1 MRSLPARRTAAVVLA
16 AAASVVALAGPA
28 FAHVTV
34 NPGSAEQGGYTA
46 VDFRVPN
53 ENDAAGTVKLEV
65 NLPLDHPLA
74 SVRTQPLP
82 GWTAV
87 VEKSKL
93 DKPIKVHGNDVN
105 EAVSKITWT
114 ADAGV
119 KIAPGQFQEF
129 RVSLGPLPTD
139 TDKLVFKALQSYE
152 NGDVVRWIDEA
163 KDGQPEPA
171 KPAPVLKLTKATSAD
186 GHGDSHGTTPTAT
199 AAPSAGA
206 EGHTHGDAKDEAS
219 SNDKAS
225 DSTARVLGV
234 VGIVVGVI
242 GTAVGILGLR
252 RKNSG
257 PAS

>member
-1 MRSLPARRTAAVVLA
+1 MRSLSPRRTAAVALA
-16 AAASVVALAGPA
+16 AAAAVVALAGPA
-28 FAHVTV
+28 SAHVTV
-34 NPGSAEQGGYTA
+34 NPGSADQGGYTA

-82 GWTAV
+82 GWTAT
-87 VEKSKL
+87 VEKAKL
-93 DKPIKVHGNDVN
+93 DKPLKVHGNDVN

-139 TDKLVFKALQSYE
+139 TDSLVFKTLQSYE

-171 KPAPVLKLTKATSAD
+171 KPAPVLKLTKAPAGD
-186 GHGDSHGTTPTAT
+186 GHGVTAT
-199 AAPSAGA
+199 ASPSAA
-206 EGHTHGDAKDEAS
+206 ADTHAAHGDAATGDKAAS
-219 SNDKAS
+219 DDKAS

-242 GTAVGILGLR
+242 GTAVGVLGLR
-252 RKNSG
+252 RKNGGS
-257 PAS
+257 AS

>member
-1 MRSLPARRTAAVVLA
+1 MRSLPTRRIAAVALT

-34 NPGSAEQGGYTA
+34 NPGAAAQGGYTA

-53 ENDAAGTVKLEV
+53 ESDTASTVKLEV

-74 SVRTQPLP
+74 SVRTLPLP
-82 GWTAV
+82 GWTAA
-87 VEKSKL
+87 VEKAKL
-93 DKPIKVHGNDVN
+93 DKPIKVHGNDVT

-114 ADAGV
+114 ADAGT

-139 TDKLVFKALQSYE
+139 TDSLEFKTLQTYD
-152 NGDVVRWIDEA
+152 NGDISRWIDES

-171 KPAPVLKLTKATSAD
+171 KPAPVLKLTKAAEGD
-186 GHGDSHGTTPTAT
+186 GHGVTASP
-199 AAPSAGA
+199 AATGGSSDHAA
-206 EGHTHGDAKDEAS
+206 AAGDAKS
-219 SNDKAS
+219 S
-225 DSTARVLGV
+225 DSTARTLGV

-242 GTAVGILGLR
+242 GTAVGVLGLR
-252 RKNSG
+252 RKSG
-257 PAS
+257 GSAS

>member
-1 MRSLPARRTAAVVLA
+1 MRSLPTRRLAAVALT

-34 NPGSAEQGGYTA
+34 NPGAAQQGGYTA

-53 ENDAAGTVKLEV
+53 ESDTASTVKLEV

-74 SVRTQPLP
+74 SVRTLPMP
-82 GWTAV
+82 GWTAT
-87 VEKSKL
+87 VEKAKL
-93 DKPIKVHGNDVN
+93 DKPLKVHGSDVN

-114 ADAGV
+114 ADAGT

-139 TDKLVFKALQSYE
+139 ADSLVFKALQSYD
-152 NGDVVRWIDEA
+152 NGDVVRWIDES

-171 KPAPVLKLTKATSAD
+171 KPAPVLKLTKAAAGD
-186 GHGDSHGTTPTAT
+186 GHDDSHGVTASPTAAAHGDSSDH
-199 AAPSAGA
+199 AAAADDG
-206 EGHTHGDAKDEAS
+206 K
-219 SNDKAS
+219 KAD

-242 GTAVGILGLR
+242 GTAVGVLGLR
-252 RKNSG
+252 RRSSG
-257 PAS
+257 SAN

>member
-1 MRSLPARRTAAVVLA
+1 MRSLPARRLAAVALT

-34 NPGSAEQGGYTA
+34 NPGSAAQGGYAA
-46 VDFRVPN
+46 VNFQVPN
-53 ENDAAGTVKLEV
+53 ESDTASTVKLEV

-74 SVRTQPLP
+74 SVRTLPMP
-82 GWTAV
+82 GWTAT

-93 DKPIKVHGNDVN
+93 DKPLKVHGSDVN

-114 ADAGV
+114 ADAGT

-139 TDKLVFKALQSYE
+139 ADSLAFKALQTYD

-163 KDGQPEPA
+163 QAGQPEPA
-171 KPAPVLKLTKATSAD
+171 HPAPVLKLTKAAAGD
-186 GHGDSHGTTPTAT
+186 GHGVTAT
-199 AAPSAGA
+199 ASPAADA
-206 EGHTHGDAKDEAS
+206 HGGSSDHAAAS
-219 SNDKAS
+219 DGGDKSS
-225 DSTARVLGV
+225 DSTARTLGV

-242 GTAVGILGLR
+242 GTAVGVLGLR
-252 RKNSG
+252 RKSSG
-257 PAS
+257 SAS

>member
-1 MRSLPARRTAAVVLA
+1 MRSLATRRIAAVALA
-16 AAASVVALAGPA
+16 AATSVVVLAGPA
-28 FAHVTV
+28 SAHVTV
-34 NPGSAEQGGYTA
+34 NPGSAPQGGYTA

-53 ENDAAGTVKLEV
+53 ESDAASTVKLEV

-74 SVRTQPLP
+74 SVRTLPLP
-82 GWTAV
+82 GWTATI
-87 VEKSKL
+87 EKAKL

-139 TDKLVFKALQSYE
+139 AEKLTFKALQSYD

-171 KPAPVLKLTKATSAD
+171 KPAPVLTLTKASSGDAHGVTASPAATSAD
-186 GHGDSHGTTPTAT
+186 SHG
-199 AAPSAGA
+199 
-206 EGHTHGDAKDEAS
+206 HGDAKEQAS
-219 SNDKAS
+219 GDDAAKSS

-242 GTAVGILGLR
+242 GAALGVLGLR
-252 RKNSG
+252 RKNGSA
-257 PAS
+257 AS

>member
-1 MRSLPARRTAAVVLA
+1 MRSLPARRTAAVALTA
-16 AAASVVALAGPA
+16 AAAVLALAGPA
-28 FAHVTV
+28 SAHVSV

-53 ENDAAGTVKLEV
+53 ENDNAGTVKLEV

-82 GWTAV
+82 GWTTV

-119 KIAPGQFQEF
+119 KIAPGQFQDF

-139 TDKLVFKALQSYE
+139 TDTLVFKALQSYE
-152 NGDVVRWIDEA
+152 NGDIVRWIDEA

-171 KPAPVLKLTKATSAD
+171 KPAPVLKLTKATGDA
-186 GHGDSHGTTPTAT
+186 HGVTAT
-199 AAPSAGA
+199 AAPSAAADGGHGGDAA
-206 EGHTHGDAKDEAS
+206 EGKSAS
-219 SNDKAS
+219 AASDDKAS

-242 GTAVGILGLR
+242 GTAIGFVGLR
-252 RKNSG
+252 RGGS
-257 PAS
+257 AS

>member
-1 MRSLPARRTAAVVLA
+1 MRSLPTRRLAAVALT

-34 NPGSAEQGGYTA
+34 NPGAAAQGGYTA

-53 ENDAAGTVKLEV
+53 ESDAAGTVKLEV

-74 SVRTQPLP
+74 SVRTLPLP
-82 GWTAV
+82 GWTAA
-87 VEKSKL
+87 VEKAKL
-93 DKPIKVHGNDVN
+93 DKPIKVHGSDVN

-114 ADAGV
+114 ADAGT

-129 RVSLGPLPTD
+129 RVSIGPLPSD
-139 TDKLVFKALQSYE
+139 ADSMVFKTLQTYD
-152 NGDVVRWIDEA
+152 NGDVVRWIDES

-171 KPAPVLKLTKATSAD
+171 HPAPVLKLTKAAAGED
-186 GHGDSHGTTPTAT
+186 AHGGVTAS
-199 AAPSAGA
+199 PSAGA
-206 EGHTHGDAKDEAS
+206 HGDSSDHAAAPAGAKS
-219 SNDKAS
+219 S

-242 GTAVGILGLR
+242 GTAVGVLGLR
-252 RKNSG
+252 RRSSG
-257 PAS
+257 SAS

>member
-1 MRSLPARRTAAVVLA
+1 MRSLSPRRTAAVALA
-16 AAASVVALAGPA
+16 AAAAVVALAGPA
-28 FAHVTV
+28 SAHVTV

-53 ENDAAGTVKLEV
+53 ENDTAGTVKVEV

-139 TDKLVFKALQSYE
+139 ADSLVFKALQSYE

-171 KPAPVLKLTKATSAD
+171 KPAPVLKLTKAAAGD
-186 GHGDSHGTTPTAT
+186 GHGVTAT
-199 AAPSAGA
+199 ASPSAASGDHA
-206 EGHTHGDAKDEAS
+206 HGDAAKGGSAAS
-219 SNDKAS
+219 DDKAS

-242 GTAVGILGLR
+242 GTAVGVLGLR
-252 RKNSG
+252 RRSG
-257 PAS
+257 GSAS

>member
-1 MRSLPARRTAAVVLA
+1 MRSLPARRTAAVALTA
-16 AAASVVALAGPA
+16 AAAVLALAGPA
-28 FAHVTV
+28 SAHVSV

-53 ENDAAGTVKLEV
+53 ENDTAGTVKLEV

-82 GWTAV
+82 GWTAT

-139 TDKLVFKALQSYE
+139 ADSLVFKALQSYE
-152 NGDVVRWIDEA
+152 NGDIVRWIDEA

-171 KPAPVLKLTKATSAD
+171 KPAPVLKLTKA
-186 GHGDSHGTTPTAT
+186 
-199 AAPSAGA
+199 AG
-206 EGHTHGDAKDEAS
+206 GDAH
-219 SNDKAS
+219 
-225 DSTARVLGV
+225 
-234 VGIVVGVI
+234 
-242 GTAVGILGLR
+242 R
-252 RKNSG
+252 RTG
-257 PAS
+257 QRDPGR

>member
-1 MRSLPARRTAAVVLA
+1 MRALSPRRTAAVALASA
-16 AAASVVALAGPA
+16 AAVVALAGPA
-28 FAHVTV
+28 SAHVTV

-129 RVSLGPLPTD
+129 RVSLGPLPAD
-139 TDKLVFKALQSYE
+139 ADSLVFKTLQSYE

-171 KPAPVLKLTKATSAD
+171 KPAPVLKLTKAASGD
-186 GHGDSHGTTPTAT
+186 GHGVTAS
-199 AAPSAGA
+199 PSAGA
-206 EGHTHGDAKDEAS
+206 AAQTHGDSAAGGSAAS
-219 SNDKAS
+219 DDKAS

-242 GTAVGILGLR
+242 GTAVGVLGLR
-252 RKNSG
+252 RKSG
-257 PAS
+257 GSAS

>member
-1 MRSLPARRTAAVVLA
+1 MRSLPTRRIAAVALA
-16 AAASVVALAGPA
+16 AATSVVVLAGPA

-34 NPGSAEQGGYTA
+34 NPGAAAQGGYTA

-53 ENDAAGTVKLEV
+53 ESDTASTVKLEV

-74 SVRTQPLP
+74 SVRTLPLP
-82 GWTAV
+82 GWTAT

-93 DKPIKVHGNDVN
+93 DKPIKVHGSDVN

-114 ADAGV
+114 ADAGT

-139 TDKLVFKALQSYE
+139 ADSMEFKTLQTYD
-152 NGDVVRWIDEA
+152 NGDIVRWIDES

-171 KPAPVLKLTKATSAD
+171 HPAPVLKLTKAAAGDGHGVTATASPAAD
-186 GHGDSHGTTPTAT
+186 GHG
-199 AAPSAGA
+199 
-206 EGHTHGDAKDEAS
+206 HGDSADPQAS
-219 SNDKAS
+219 DGDKKSS

-252 RKNSG
+252 RKSSG
-257 PAS
+257 SAS

>member
-1 MRSLPARRTAAVVLA
+1 MRSLPTRRLAAVALT

-34 NPGSAEQGGYTA
+34 NPGAAAQGGYTA

-53 ENDAAGTVKLEV
+53 ESDAAGTVKLEV

-74 SVRTQPLP
+74 SVRTLPLP
-82 GWTAV
+82 GWTAA
-87 VEKSKL
+87 VEKAKL
-93 DKPIKVHGNDVN
+93 DKPIKVHGSDVN

-114 ADAGV
+114 ADAGT

-129 RVSLGPLPTD
+129 RVSLGPLPSD
-139 TDKLVFKALQSYE
+139 ADSMVFKTLQTYD
-152 NGDVVRWIDEA
+152 NGDIVRWIDES

-171 KPAPVLKLTKATSAD
+171 HPAPVLKLTKAAAGED
-186 GHGDSHGTTPTAT
+186 AHGGVTAS
-199 AAPSAGA
+199 PSAGA
-206 EGHTHGDAKDEAS
+206 HGDSADHAAAPADAKS
-219 SNDKAS
+219 S

-242 GTAVGILGLR
+242 GTAVGVLGLR
-252 RKNSG
+252 RRNSG
-257 PAS
+257 SAS

>member
-1 MRSLPARRTAAVVLA
+1 MRSLPARRIAAVALT

-34 NPGSAEQGGYTA
+34 NPGAAAQGGYAA
-46 VDFRVPN
+46 VNFQVPN
-53 ENDAAGTVKLEV
+53 ESDTASTVKLEV

-74 SVRTQPLP
+74 SVRTLPMP
-82 GWTAV
+82 GWTAT

-93 DKPIKVHGNDVN
+93 DKPLKVHGSDVN

-114 ADAGV
+114 ADAGT

-139 TDKLVFKALQSYE
+139 ADSLAFKALQTYD

-163 KDGQPEPA
+163 QAGQPEPA
-171 KPAPVLKLTKATSAD
+171 HPAPVLKLTKAAAGD
-186 GHGDSHGTTPTAT
+186 GHGVTAT
-199 AAPSAGA
+199 ASPAADA
-206 EGHTHGDAKDEAS
+206 HGGSSDHAAASDGGDES
-219 SNDKAS
+219 S
-225 DSTARVLGV
+225 DSTARTLGV

-242 GTAVGILGLR
+242 GTAVGVLGLR
-252 RKNSG
+252 RKSSG
-257 PAS
+257 SAS

>member
-1 MRSLPARRTAAVVLA
+1 MRSLPTRRLAAVALT

-34 NPGSAEQGGYTA
+34 NPGAAAQGGYTA

-53 ENDAAGTVKLEV
+53 ESDAASTVKLEV

-74 SVRTQPLP
+74 SVRTLPLP
-82 GWTAV
+82 GWTAT
-87 VEKSKL
+87 VEKAKL
-93 DKPIKVHGNDVN
+93 DKPIKVHGSDVN

-114 ADAGV
+114 ADAGT

-129 RVSLGPLPTD
+129 RVSIGPLPSD
-139 TDKLVFKALQSYE
+139 ADSMVFKTLQTYD
-152 NGDVVRWIDEA
+152 NGDIVRWIDES

-171 KPAPVLKLTKATSAD
+171 HPAPVLKLTKAAAGED
-186 GHGDSHGTTPTAT
+186 AHGGVTAS
-199 AAPSAGA
+199 PSAGA
-206 EGHTHGDAKDEAS
+206 HGDSSDHAAAPAGAKS
-219 SNDKAS
+219 S

-242 GTAVGILGLR
+242 GTAVGVLGLR
-252 RKNSG
+252 RRSSG
-257 PAS
+257 SAS

>member
-1 MRSLPARRTAAVVLA
+1 MRSLPTRRLAAVALT

-34 NPGSAEQGGYTA
+34 NPGAAAQGGYTA

-53 ENDAAGTVKLEV
+53 ESDAAGTVKLEV

-74 SVRTQPLP
+74 SVRTLPLP
-82 GWTAV
+82 GWTAA
-87 VEKSKL
+87 VEKAKL
-93 DKPIKVHGNDVN
+93 DKPIKVHGSDVN

-114 ADAGV
+114 ADAGT

-129 RVSLGPLPTD
+129 RVSIGPLPSD
-139 TDKLVFKALQSYE
+139 ADSMVFKTLQTYD
-152 NGDVVRWIDEA
+152 NGDVVRWIDES

-171 KPAPVLKLTKATSAD
+171 HPAPVLKLTKAAAGED
-186 GHGDSHGTTPTAT
+186 AHGGVTAS
-199 AAPSAGA
+199 PSAGA
-206 EGHTHGDAKDEAS
+206 HGDSSDHAAAPAGAKT
-219 SNDKAS
+219 S

-242 GTAVGILGLR
+242 GTAVGVLGLR
-252 RKNSG
+252 RRSSG
-257 PAS
+257 SAS